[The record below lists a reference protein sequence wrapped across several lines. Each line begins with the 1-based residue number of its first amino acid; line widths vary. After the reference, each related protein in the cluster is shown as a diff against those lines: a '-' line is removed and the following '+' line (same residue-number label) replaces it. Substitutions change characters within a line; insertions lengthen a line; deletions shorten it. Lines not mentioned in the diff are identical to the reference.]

1 MKIYSIWLTS
11 FYARL
16 ILRFRDLLS
25 ITYAASAQIAAR
37 LGQNADDVVSQS
49 TRLTSTQRSSY
60 LKIHAI
66 QTGTVS
72 IRPNQRAGT
81 GFGPLRLIN
90 TLTDRR
96 WTEPLPILVWVIEHP
111 EGIIV
116 IDTGET
122 SRATLPGYF
131 PAWHPYFKN
140 LKEQLTP
147 EQEIGPQLQ
156 AIGIQPND
164 VRRVVMTHLHTDH
177 AGGLQHFP
185 KSEILIMRRAF
196 DRAIGFRGQ
205 LRGFLPQRWPI
216 GFTPTLI
223 DLEPQPFGP
232 FPSSLKLTH
241 AGDVII
247 VPTSGHTEAHI
258 SVILQNSD
266 RTYFSCSAS
275 TRTWVAH
282 LAFVAQLNRRFIPNL
297 PAHSSSCYARS
308 RGYLLMSGR
317 YRNAPR
323 SYAPMS
329 HWDPKGRRQPR

>member
-1 MKIYSIWLTS
+1 
-11 FYARL
+11 
-16 ILRFRDLLS
+16 
-25 ITYAASAQIAAR
+25 
-37 LGQNADDVVSQS
+37 
-49 TRLTSTQRSSY
+49 

-72 IRPNQRAGT
+72 IRPHQRVGT

-96 WTEPLPILVWVIEHP
+96 WTEPLPIWVWVIEHP

-122 SRATLPGYF
+122 SRATRPGYF

-140 LKEQLTP
+140 VKEQLTP
-147 EQEIGPQLQ
+147 DQEIGPQLQ

-223 DLEPQPFGP
+223 DLEPQPFGS

-266 RTYFSCSAS
+266 HTVFFAGDASYTQQLMLDERLDGVALNARAARETLQRIHQFSRSTPTIYLPTHDPQSAD
-275 TRTWVAH
+275 R
-282 LAFVAQLNRRFIPNL
+282 LAKNTVV
-297 PAHSSSCYARS
+297 
-308 RGYLLMSGR
+308 
-317 YRNAPR
+317 
-323 SYAPMS
+323 
-329 HWDPKGRRQPR
+329 